1 MVWQSLTGRLL
12 FMKFE
17 SVWVWHSSMMWL
29 LCCMLRP
36 QTVPVYGMDSDISV
50 LLQRSFPELA
60 KRYARMVRMS
70 LLQVPVLVSV
80 LSN

>member
-1 MVWQSLTGRLL
+1 MVWQSIIGRLL

-29 LCCMLRP
+29 LCRMLRP